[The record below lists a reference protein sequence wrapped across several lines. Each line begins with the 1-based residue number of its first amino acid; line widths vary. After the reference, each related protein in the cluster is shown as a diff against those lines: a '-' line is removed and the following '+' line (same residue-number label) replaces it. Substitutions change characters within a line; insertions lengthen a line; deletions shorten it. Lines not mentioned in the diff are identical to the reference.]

1 MAPPAQAKSPG
12 RYLDHAGGRLLDLP
26 EKEKKGERGKK
37 EEKEEEKGEE
47 EDYTIIKVVSLILQE
62 WS

>member
-26 EKEKKGERGKK
+26 EKEKKVERGKK
-37 EEKEEEKGEE
+37 GGKKRKQKKKKERNKI
-47 EDYTIIKVVSLILQE
+47 TPI
-62 WS
+62 